1 MESFTVD
8 LWGPVHYLE
17 GGSGRPTFVCVHGLG
32 GSHVNWVAVAP
43 RLAERGRVFVPDL
56 IGHGRTPPAGRYSTL
71 SANTRLLDRFTE
83 HVVGEP
89 AILVGNS
96 MGGLLAM
103 LLTARNPAAVA
114 GLVLVNPSL
123 PRAPGSRIDP
133 EIARNFAAYA
143 VPGLGKR
150 FLESRRARLGP
161 EGLVAETLRY
171 CVADPSRVP
180 PEVIAAAVTFAQERV
195 RMPWGD
201 AAFLQAARSILGLH
215 AGRRSVELVRR
226 LPRVPT
232 LLVHGELDRLV
243 PLASAELAARM
254 RPDWTVEVL
263 PGVGHVPQLEVPD
276 LLMEIIGRWLV
287 AEALTTQPVA

>member
-1 MESFTVD
+1 MESLTVD

-17 GGSGRPTFVCVHGLG
+17 GGSGSPTFVCVHGLG

-43 RLAERGRVFVPDL
+43 RLAEWGRVLVVDL
-56 IGHGRTPPAGRYSTL
+56 IGHGRTPPAGRFATL
-71 SANTRLLDRFTE
+71 SANTRLLDRFLTT
-83 HVVGEP
+83 VAGEP

-96 MGGLLAM
+96 MGGLLSM
-103 LLTARNPAAVA
+103 LELDANPRAVA

-123 PRAPGSRIDP
+123 PRAPGGRIDP

-143 VPGLGKR
+143 LPGVGKR
-150 FLESRRARLGP
+150 FLQSRRARLGP

-180 PEVIAAAVTFAQERV
+180 PEVVAAAVAFAQERV
-195 RMPWGD
+195 TMPWGD
-201 AAFLQAARSILGLH
+201 GAFLQAARSILAIH
-215 AGRRSVELVRR
+215 AGRRSLDLLRR

-232 LLVHGELDRLV
+232 LLVHGEKDRLV

-263 PGVGHVPQLEVPD
+263 PDVGHVPQLEVPD
-276 LLMEIIGRWLV
+276 LLLAIIERWMK
-287 AEALTTQPVA
+287 AEQLTAQPVA